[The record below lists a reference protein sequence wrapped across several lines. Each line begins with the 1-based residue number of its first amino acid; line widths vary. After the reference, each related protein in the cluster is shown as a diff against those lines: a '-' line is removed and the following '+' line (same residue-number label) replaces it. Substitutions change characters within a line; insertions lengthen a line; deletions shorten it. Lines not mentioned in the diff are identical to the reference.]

1 MSVFP
6 PIRQSANPPADIVD
20 LEQAIAPR
28 LAPYDIPNANLRLP
42 IFQGCTADGRQAVL
56 EWTATS
62 LLPDKRQAEEAAG
75 RADLGY
81 SCAPRASG
89 KEMAGPAAERDA
101 VAHLRAMMG
110 LSECR
115 VCQIISAE
123 RKLIR
128 YKSCRPS
135 EGRVAGYPFANGKP
149 DDVPSGHSQSRRHP
163 GSSIASLLDR
173 RSRSSEIADAAD
185 FSTGAKRSIACWS
198 DANADLK

>member
-75 RADLGY
+75 RADVRCC
-81 SCAPRASG
+81 CAPRASG

-115 VCQIISAE
+115 ARQIISAE

-128 YKSCRPS
+128 HQSCRPP

-149 DDVPSGHSQSRRHP
+149 DDVPSGHSQSRRTSNFIDRKLARQP
-163 GSSIASLLDR
+163 LQILRDRGCRRFQYGGKAVDCLLV
-173 RSRSSEIADAAD
+173 
-185 FSTGAKRSIACWS
+185 
-198 DANADLK
+198 